1 MQVAKNRVVTL
12 TYTLTIENGEV
23 VDTATEDSPFVFIHG
38 IGQTLPHFDNN
49 LTDLRAGDAFEFL
62 ITADNAYGLSNDE
75 YIVQIPRSVF
85 SGPEVPADILQ
96 VGNMVPMQDQ
106 NGNPMN
112 GVILSIGDEAV
123 EIDFN
128 HPLADKDLNFSGV
141 IVEVRDATP
150 EELDHGHVHG
160 PGGHHH

>member
-23 VDTATEDSPFVFIHG
+23 VDTATTEAPFVFIHG

-49 LTDLRAGDAFEFL
+49 LNDLKAGDAFEFL
-62 ITADNAYGLSNDE
+62 ISAENAYGVSNDD

-85 SGPEVPADILQ
+85 AGPEVPSDILQ
-96 VGNMVPMQDQ
+96 VGNVVPMQDQ
-106 NGNPMN
+106 NGHPMN
-112 GVILSIGDEAV
+112 GVILSIGEETV
-123 EIDFN
+123 EMDFN
-128 HPLADKDLNFSGV
+128 HPLADKDLNFSGN
-141 IVEVRDATP
+141 IISVREATQ

>member
-23 VDTATEDSPFVFIHG
+23 VDTATEDAPFVFIHG

-49 LTDLRAGDAFEFL
+49 LNELKAGDAFEFL
-62 ITADNAYGLSNDE
+62 ISAENAYGLSNDE

-85 SGPEVPADILQ
+85 AGPEVPADILQ
-96 VGNMVPMQDQ
+96 VGNVVPMQDQ
-106 NGNPMN
+106 NGHPMN
-112 GVILSIGDEAV
+112 GVILSISDETV
-123 EIDFN
+123 EMDFN
-128 HPLADKDLNFSGV
+128 HPLADKDLNFSGN
-141 IVEVRDATP
+141 IISVREATQ